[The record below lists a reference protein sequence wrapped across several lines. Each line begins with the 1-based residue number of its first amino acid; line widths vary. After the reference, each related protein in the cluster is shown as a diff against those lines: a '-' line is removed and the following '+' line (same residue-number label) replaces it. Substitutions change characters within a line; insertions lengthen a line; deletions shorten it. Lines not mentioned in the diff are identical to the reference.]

1 MPNDR
6 PCPECGQPLPD
17 DAPDGVCPVCSLQ
30 NALQPASA
38 TPNAE
43 PAGADL
49 SPSPNQPPPG
59 LRCFGDY
66 ELLELLARGGMG
78 VVYKALQI
86 SLNRTVA
93 LKMIQA
99 GVLATPAEVKRFHTE
114 AEAIAHLQHPNI
126 VAVHEIGEH
135 NGQHY
140 FSMDYVT
147 GRTLADIV
155 RDGPLSPLRAATYVK
170 TISSAVHYA
179 HQHGII
185 HRDLKPAN
193 VIIDEN
199 DQPRIT
205 DFGLAKRLDDCQLST
220 THHQLTLS
228 GQVLGS
234 PNYLPP
240 EQAEPKRGP
249 AGPASD
255 VYALG
260 AILYHLITGRPP
272 FQAESLTT
280 LLRQVI
286 EADSVAPRSLNPS
299 IPPDLETI
307 CLKCLEKEPHR
318 RYASAQALADDLDRF
333 LNHQPVLARPINPT
347 GRAWRWCRRQPVRAG
362 LIAALVLVF
371 VAGTAGVL
379 WQWRQAA
386 TQRRAA
392 VAAGAEA
399 QIGEYAASI
408 AMAQSMIQARQFP
421 QARDTLL
428 ARTRQSYRGWE
439 WGWLLRS
446 CNQDLMTLSENQ
458 SLGDEAVFSPDSR
471 LLVTSGFHPVLQV
484 WDLATGEAIRRLS
497 GHTGFANMTSFS
509 PDGRRLCTYSWDP
522 DDRTVRFW
530 DMATDQVLFGPIKEP
545 SAIYYGALSR
555 DGRRLATAGADGK
568 VRVYDTATGA
578 DTGLV
583 NDYGDAVTA
592 VAFSPDGRRIAYAG
606 GSWAWSRSQD
616 TSIRIWDL
624 VSGDTKRLAGHK
636 QAVYGVAWSPDGG
649 LLVSCGFDGKI
660 KAWDPDSGTELPPFE
675 ASPKQFAM
683 LRADFSPDSRL
694 LGVVGT
700 DDPHPTAF
708 ATLFDVRTR
717 RVVREL
723 PGHSAEVQGI
733 RFSPDGQY
741 VATSSME
748 GIVKIWPVTPLP
760 DFLSLEG
767 HSQTVWTAAFSPDG
781 SRVATGSL
789 DQTARIWNATNGAL
803 LRTFVVR
810 FPVVSLAFSHDGQRL
825 VTVGPDNSAC
835 VWKVPTEREAS
846 SGRPEKAPGGKSAIR
861 NPQSELDQ
869 SLLMSAATDR
879 ELLSLRGHSHAV
891 LAVAWSPDDRWI
903 TTGSKDTTAKI
914 ADANTGAARL
924 TLVGHSDSVL
934 AVAFTPD
941 GKVLATGSADGT
953 ARLWSTSSAQ
963 CLHVLTNHSG
973 AVLSLAFSPDG
984 HLLATGSADGSARLW
999 ETGTGRQLHLLS
1011 GHVNVSSVAFS
1022 PDGQRLVTT
1031 SGVINLHWSGGRV
1044 FKVFLWDV
1052 ASGRQFLTLP
1062 AHNNVVYGA
1071 AFSPD
1076 GHRLVTASA
1085 DNTAR
1090 IWTAF
1095 PWRSTDYPG
1104 DANAPLASR
1113 VEQFKRQFWRA
1124 SIKAQKTADAL
1135 ERPWTNGFHL
1145 YHHSFGDMNLPAP
1158 GSKTLPLFP
1167 IPPRPAQAGADQ
1179 VDLTS
1184 RYNVALNE
1192 TWQPLGNLEDVDFSL
1207 AALPPGLQSYGGVAF
1222 DARGTLQLR
1231 WGAPD
1236 SELYPDRVTIP
1247 LGRVFHRL
1255 HAFHG
1260 TTGFEPD
1267 GHAIGAFVLHHTDG
1281 QAVELPL
1288 VSGEHLRGIED
1299 SRSDCPS
1306 GQMVWPSAPV
1316 KNAGPQLRLY
1326 HTAFL
1331 NPKPELNVVSVEYVS
1346 KLTRCGPF
1354 LVALTVE

>member
-1 MPNDR
+1 LLKFVTADSKV
-6 PCPECGQPLPD
+6 ESQPSGTFP
-17 DAPDGVCPVCSLQ
+17 
-30 NALQPASA
+30 PATLNPQLTA
-38 TPNAE
+38 
-43 PAGADL
+43 
-49 SPSPNQPPPG
+49 
-59 LRCFGDY
+59 RFGDY
-66 ELLELLARGGMG
+66 ELLEVLARGGMG
-78 VVYKALQI
+78 VVYKARQV

-99 GVLATPAEVKRFHTE
+99 GLLASPAEVKRFHAE
-114 AEAIAHLQHPNI
+114 AEAVAHLQHPNI

-147 GRTLADIV
+147 GRTLADVV
-155 RDGPLSPLRAATYVK
+155 RDGPLPALRAATYAK
-170 TISSAVHYA
+170 TIASAVHYA

-193 VIIDEN
+193 IILDEH
-199 DQPRIT
+199 DQPHIT
-205 DFGLAKRLDDCQLST
+205 DFGLAKRLSDSQLST
-220 THHQLTLS
+220 LNPQLTLS

-260 AILYHLITGRPP
+260 AILYHLVTGRPP

-286 EADSVAPRSLNPS
+286 ESDPVVPRSLNPG
-299 IPPDLETI
+299 IPRDLETI

-347 GRAWRWCRRQPVRAG
+347 GRVWRWCRRQPVRAG

-371 VAGTAGVL
+371 VAGTAAVL

-408 AMAQSMIQARQFP
+408 ATAQSMIQARQFP

-458 SLGDEAVFSPDSR
+458 SLGVEAVFSPDSR
-471 LLVTSGFHPVLQV
+471 LLVTSGFDPVLQV
-484 WDLATGEAIRRLS
+484 WDLATGEAIRRLP
-497 GHTGFANMTSFS
+497 GHTGVANMTSFS
-509 PDGRRLCTYSWDP
+509 PDGRRLCTFSWAP
-522 DDRTVRFW
+522 GDRTVRFW
-530 DMATDQVLFGPIKEP
+530 DMATDQVLFGPIKAP
-545 SAIYYGALSR
+545 SAINYGALSR

-568 VRVYDTATGA
+568 VRVYDAATGA

-583 NDYGDAVTA
+583 NDYGDAVNA

-606 GSWAWSRSQD
+606 GDWYWTRSQD

-624 VSGDTKRLAGHK
+624 VSGDTKRLVGHK
-636 QAVYGVAWSPDGG
+636 QAVYGLAWSPDGA
-649 LLVSCGFDGKI
+649 LLVSCGFDWKI

-675 ASPKQFAM
+675 ASPKQRAM

-717 RVVREL
+717 RVFREL

-741 VATSSME
+741 VATSSTE
-748 GIVKIWPVTPLP
+748 GIVKIWPVSPLP

-789 DQTARIWNATNGAL
+789 DQTARIWDATNGAL

-825 VTVGPDNSAC
+825 VTVGPDNAAC
-835 VWKVPTEREAS
+835 IWDLQNSDATSENP
-846 SGRPEKAPGGKSAIR
+846 PGFGVR
-861 NPQSELDQ
+861 QS
-869 SLLMSAATDR
+869 SAALGAGPNSEQETAEKEPGDWR
-879 ELLSLRGHSHAV
+879 SPRLLSGHTRAV
-891 LAVAWSPDDRWI
+891 MAVAWSPDDRWI
-903 TTGSKDTTAKI
+903 ATGGKDRTAKI

-924 TLVGHSDSVL
+924 TLVGHSDSVS

-999 ETGTGRQLHLLS
+999 ETSTGRQLHLLS
-1011 GHVNVSSVAFS
+1011 GHLNVSSVGFS

-1031 SGVINLHWSGGRV
+1031 SGVTNLHSSGGRV

-1052 ASGRQFLTLP
+1052 ASGRQFLTLH
-1062 AHNNVVYGA
+1062 AHDNVVYGA

-1095 PWRSTDYPG
+1095 PWRSTDYAG

-1124 SIKAQKTADAL
+1124 AIAAQKTADAL
-1135 ERPWTNGFHL
+1135 ERPWTNGFHV

-1158 GSKTLPLFP
+1158 GSKTSPLFP
-1167 IPPRPAQAGADQ
+1167 IPPRPAQAGSDQ
-1179 VDLTS
+1179 VDLTG

-1192 TWQPLGNLEDVDFSL
+1192 TWQPLANLADVDFSL

-1231 WGAPD
+1231 WAAPD

-1267 GHAIGAFVLHHTDG
+1267 GHAIGAFVLHYTDG
-1281 QAVELPL
+1281 QAVELLL

-1326 HTAFL
+1326 HTTFL